1 MIYQTE
7 KVLMKY
13 LFIILFLLFS
23 SCKFPNFKK
32 NRGGG
37 SGGGGGSIPTS
48 DQLRDFLGM
57 STDNPTDICSSER
70 TGNDNSSPSNRP
82 KFMPIGSH
90 GGWTDEYTDVVYKN
104 LESKDFEP
112 LLKAKIKKDDLDD
125 IGCPQYNYLSD
136 EDKKKFW
143 TIFFAGLSVPES
155 STNPHNKTNEC
166 DKSGNCWTSVGLLQI
181 SEKTA
186 SKHCGK
192 RMGYPLVEGYGE
204 KLHLI
209 PEDNLHNPDTNITCS
224 MHIIMNQLLG
234 SPRIKNGSISMGRPE
249 WKGRLLQPVGADPYY
264 WGPLK
269 RSSNGF
275 PKLQK
280 FTKTYLSVQLKAC
293 NSNPLVPDDNY
304 EKPKCD
310 NTVSNEN
317 RRVGKVC
324 VRAPCPEEYTSED
337 TTDTGSDSVSK

>member
-1 MIYQTE
+1 
-7 KVLMKY
+7 MKY
-13 LFIILFLLFS
+13 LILITVILVT

-32 NRGGG
+32 NRGG

-57 STDNPTDICSSER
+57 STDNPTDICHAER
-70 TGNDNSSPSNRP
+70 TGNDNTPPSKRP
-82 KFMPIGSH
+82 RFMPIGSH
-90 GGWTDEYTDVVYKN
+90 GGWTDNYTNVVYSN
-104 LESKDFEP
+104 LENKDFEP
-112 LLKAKIKKDDLDD
+112 LLKAKIEKEDLDD
-125 IGCPQYNYLSD
+125 LGCPQYNHLSD
-136 EDKKKFW
+136 DDKKKFW

-293 NSNPLVPDDNY
+293 NSNPLIPDDNY

-310 NTVSNEN
+310 NTVMN
-317 RRVGKVC
+317 GKRDIKGVC
-324 VRAPCPEEYTSED
+324 VTSPCSVEGDNLES
-337 TTDTGSDSVSK
+337 SDQGEAVSR